1 MQFCFGPRVDMNT
14 LGMSIVGS
22 RIMPFVVD
30 TSGRIFPGDIPEIS
44 QYKRFKRVHSP
55 NQKQVVDT

>member
-1 MQFCFGPRVDMNT
+1 MNT

-30 TSGRIFPGDIPEIS
+30 TSGRIFPGNIPEIS
-44 QYKRFKRVHSP
+44 QYKRFKRAHSA
-55 NQKQVVDT
+55 NQKQVGDA